1 LKISLKAE
9 VMLGENFGVKKIQTI
24 NRRMFIIGAAKF
36 IVFTGI
42 IARLFSL
49 QITENKKYLTL
60 SDKNRLREWK
70 LPPIRGEFIDYFGN
84 VIAGNLKVYQLHV
97 VPEEVENFKYLMV
110 RLKQILS
117 LSDSDFKNILK
128 KKNKQKPWETL
139 IISKN
144 LTWEQF
150 TKVNYFLHDLTGA
163 KPVLSVS
170 RNYPFNDNYT
180 HVLGY
185 VSEASEKDLLNN
197 DIIKSKH
204 VAGLKVGKTGLEKT
218 FENDLI
224 GTNGI
229 QRYEVNAYGKRISQL
244 DHTDGLNGK
253 TIQLT
258 LDTEIQKLCSTLLKN
273 LAGSISVMDIY
284 TGEIIAMQ
292 SSPSFDPNLFLFGIN
307 QDDWQL
313 IRNNPLKP
321 LVNKTLSGL
330 YSPGSTFK
338 PIVALSALENGI
350 IDKNF
355 KVNCKGKIEMYGQT
369 YHCWKKKGHGV
380 VNLKSAMK
388 QSCDTY
394 FYEIARKLGV
404 DRLKKT
410 SLKFGLGEKVL
421 NEIFNNEKKGLIPD
435 TKWKKNNLGKGWV
448 IGETLITGIGQGYTQ
463 TTPLQLCQMT
473 AQLAN
478 GGFKIYPK
486 LIIDENSKTAEDIK
500 LIMSNNSKNLTKK
513 NNGLQDASKLLG
525 FLVNKEHEC
534 LFIDPK
540 NIKLVR
546 EAMFASTN
554 ELRGTSY
561 SSRIEDPKYQFAGKT
576 GTSQVKRITKAA
588 RELDLKT
595 SEIPYNER
603 DHALYIAFGP
613 YKNPRYALSVVIEHG
628 GSGSSTAA
636 PIAKKLFKLIIDR
649 HELRE
654 HARIKKSIKT

>member
-1 LKISLKAE
+1 
-9 VMLGENFGVKKIQTI
+9 MLGEDFGVKKIQTI
-24 NRRMFIIGAAKF
+24 NRRMFIIGAAKI

-60 SDKNRLREWK
+60 SDKNRLREWR
-70 LPPIRGEFIDYFGN
+70 LPPVRGEFLDYFGN

-97 VPEEVENFKYLMV
+97 IPEEVEDFKYLMV
-110 RLKQILS
+110 RLKEILN
-117 LSDSDFKNILK
+117 LSNNEFEKIIK
-128 KKNKQKPWETL
+128 KKNKQKSWETL

-150 TKVNYFLHDLTGA
+150 TKVNYFLHDLVGA

-170 RNYPFNDNYT
+170 RNYPFDDNYT

-185 VSEASEKDLLNN
+185 VSEASEKDILNN
-197 DIIKSKH
+197 ETIKNKH
-204 VAGLKVGKTGLEKT
+204 VPGLKVGKTGLEKT
-218 FENDLI
+218 FENELI
-224 GTNGI
+224 GTNGV

-244 DHTDGLNGK
+244 DHTEGLNGK
-253 TIQLT
+253 TIKLT
-258 LDTEIQKLCSTLLKN
+258 IDTEIQKLCNELLKDK
-273 LAGSISVMDIY
+273 AGSISVMDIY
-284 TGEIIAMQ
+284 TGEIVAMQ

-338 PIVALSALENGI
+338 PVVALSALENGI
-350 IDKNF
+350 IDENF
-355 KVNCKGKIEMYGQT
+355 KVNCTGKIEMYGQT
-369 YHCWKKKGHGV
+369 YHCWKKKGHGM

-404 DRLKKT
+404 DRLKET
-410 SLKFGLGEKVL
+410 SLKFGLGNKVL
-421 NEIFNNEKKGLIPD
+421 DKKFNNEKKGLIPD

-486 LIIDENSKTAEDIK
+486 ILVEESTETAEEIS
-500 LIMSNNSKNLTKK
+500 LIMETNSKNLNEK
-513 NNGLQDASKLLG
+513 NSELKEAVELLG
-525 FLVNKEHEC
+525 FLEKKKYEP
-534 LFIDPK
+534 LFKNPK

-546 EAMFASTN
+546 DAMFASTN
-554 ELRGTSY
+554 EVRGTSY

-576 GTSQVKRITKAA
+576 GTSQVKRITKEA
-588 RELDLKT
+588 RELDLNT
-595 SEIPYNER
+595 SEIPYSER

-613 YKNPRYALSVVIEHG
+613 YKKPRYALSIVIEHG

-636 PIAKKLFKLIIDR
+636 PIAKRLFKLIIDR

-654 HARIKKSIKT
+654 KAKIKKTTNI

>member
-1 LKISLKAE
+1 
-9 VMLGENFGVKKIQTI
+9 MLGEDFGVKKVQTI
-24 NRRMFIIGAAKF
+24 NRRMFIIGAAKI

-60 SDKNRLREWK
+60 SDKNRLREWR
-70 LPPIRGEFIDYFGN
+70 LAPIRGEFLDYFEN
-84 VIAGNLKVYQLHV
+84 VIAGNLEVYQLHV
-97 VPEEVENFKYLMV
+97 IPEEVEDFKYLMV
-110 RLKQILS
+110 RLKKILS
-117 LSDSDFKNILK
+117 ISNNKFKKIIK
-128 KKNKQKPWETL
+128 QKNNQKPWETI

-150 TKVNYFLHDLTGA
+150 TKVNYFLHDLVGA

-170 RNYPFNDNYT
+170 RNYPFNENYT

-185 VSEASEKDLLNN
+185 VSEASEKDILNN
-197 DIIKSKH
+197 KIIKDTH
-204 VAGLKVGKTGLEKT
+204 VPGLKVGKTGLEKT
-218 FENDLI
+218 FENELI
-224 GTNGI
+224 GTNGV

-244 DHTDGLNGK
+244 DYTDGLNGK

-258 LDTEIQKLCSTLLKN
+258 IDTEIQKFCNELLKDV
-273 LAGSISVMDIY
+273 AGSISVMDIY
-284 TGEIIAMQ
+284 TGEIVAMQ
-292 SSPSFDPNLFLFGIN
+292 SSPSFNPNLFLFGIN

-313 IRNNPLKP
+313 IRNHPLKP

-338 PIVALSALENGI
+338 PMVALSALENGI
-350 IDKNF
+350 IDENF
-355 KVNCKGKIEMYGQT
+355 KVNCTGKIEMYGQT
-369 YHCWKKKGHGV
+369 YHCWKKKGHGIV
-380 VNLKSAMK
+380 DLKSAMK

-404 DRLKKT
+404 DRLKET
-410 SLKFGLGEKVL
+410 STKFGLGEKVL
-421 NEIFNNEKKGLIPD
+421 NETFSNEKKGLIPN

-486 LIIDENSKTAEDIK
+486 IIVEKDSKTAGEIRF
-500 LIMSNNSKNLTKK
+500 IMNENRKQLNKKDSGLKDATELLDFLNKKEHQALFKSSKNI
-513 NNGLQDASKLLG
+513 N
-525 FLVNKEHEC
+525 
-534 LFIDPK
+534 
-540 NIKLVR
+540 LVR

-554 ELRGTSY
+554 EIRGTSY
-561 SSRIEDPKYQFAGKT
+561 KSRIDDPKYQFAGKT
-576 GTSQVKRITKAA
+576 GTSQVKRITKLD

-595 SEIPYNER
+595 FEIPYNER

-613 YKNPRYALSVVIEHG
+613 YKNPRYALSIVIEHG

-649 HELRE
+649 HEFRE
-654 HARIKKSIKT
+654 KQSKQNDLKI

>member
-1 LKISLKAE
+1 
-9 VMLGENFGVKKIQTI
+9 MLGENFGVKKIQTI
-24 NRRMFIIGAAKF
+24 NRRMFIIGAAKI

-49 QITENKKYLTL
+49 QITDNKRYLTL
-60 SDKNRLREWK
+60 SDKNRLREWR
-70 LPPIRGEFIDYFGN
+70 LPPVRGEFLDYFGN

-97 VPEEVENFKYLMV
+97 IPEEVEDFKYLMV
-110 RLKQILS
+110 RLKNILS
-117 LSDSDFKNILK
+117 ISNNDFKKIIK
-128 KKNKQKPWETL
+128 QKNSQKPWETI

-150 TKVNYFLHDLTGA
+150 TKVNYFLHDLVGA

-170 RNYPFNDNYT
+170 RNYPFDENYT

-185 VSEASEKDLLNN
+185 VSEASAQ
-197 DIIKSKH
+197 DILDNEMIKSKH
-204 VAGLKVGKTGLEKT
+204 VPGLKVGKTGLEKT

-244 DHTDGLNGK
+244 DHQDGLNGK

-258 LDTEIQKLCSTLLKN
+258 IDTEIQKSCTELLNDK
-273 LAGSISVMDIY
+273 AGSISVMDIY
-284 TGEIIAMQ
+284 TGEIVAMQ

-355 KVNCKGKIEMYGQT
+355 TVTCKGKIEMYGQT

-380 VNLKSAMK
+380 VSLKSAMK

-404 DRLKKT
+404 DRLKET
-410 SLKFGLGEKVL
+410 SIKFGLGEKVL
-421 NEIFNNEKKGLIPD
+421 DKTFNNEKKGLIPD
-435 TKWKKNNLGKGWV
+435 TMWKKNYLGKGWV

-486 LIIDENSKTAEDIK
+486 IIVEENSKTAKDIK
-500 LIMSNNSKNLTKK
+500 LIMDKNAKNLDKK
-513 NNGLQDASKLLG
+513 NNGLQEASKLLG
-525 FLVNKEHEC
+525 LLNKKEHER
-534 LFIDPK
+534 LFENSK
-540 NIKLVR
+540 NIQLVR

-554 ELRGTSY
+554 EVRGTSY

-576 GTSQVKRITKAA
+576 GTSQVRRITKAA
-588 RELDLKT
+588 RELDLNT
-595 SEIPYNER
+595 ADIPYNER

-613 YKNPRYALSVVIEHG
+613 YKDPRYALSIVIEHG

-636 PIAKKLFKLIIDR
+636 PIAKKLFKLIVDR

-654 HARIKKSIKT
+654 QTRIQKI

>member
-1 LKISLKAE
+1 
-9 VMLGENFGVKKIQTI
+9 MLGENFGVKKVQTI

-36 IVFTGI
+36 VVFTGI

-60 SDKNRLREWK
+60 SDKNRLRQWK
-70 LPPIRGEFIDYFGN
+70 LPPTRGVFIDYFEN
-84 VIAGNLKVYQLHV
+84 IIAGNIKTYQLHV
-97 VPEEVENFKYLMV
+97 IPEEVEDFKYLMV
-110 RLKQILS
+110 RLKEILTIS
-117 LSDSDFKNILK
+117 NHDFQKIIK
-128 KKNKQKPWETL
+128 QKDKQKPWETL

-144 LTWEQF
+144 LTWKQF
-150 TKVNYFLHDLTGA
+150 TTVNYFLHDLVGV

-170 RNYPFNDNYT
+170 RDYPFDENYT
-180 HVLGY
+180 HILGY
-185 VSEASEKDLLNN
+185 VSEANEKDILNN
-197 DIIKSKH
+197 EIIKNTH
-204 VAGLKVGKTGLEKT
+204 VPGLKVGKTGLEKT

-229 QRYEVNAYGKRISQL
+229 ERYEVNAYGKRIKQINYQ
-244 DHTDGLNGK
+244 DGLNGN

-258 LDTEIQKLCSTLLKN
+258 IDTEVQKLCNELLKN
-273 LAGSISVMDIY
+273 VAGSISVMDIY
-284 TGEIIAMQ
+284 TGEIVAMQ

-330 YSPGSTFK
+330 YSPGSTYK

-350 IDKNF
+350 IDENF

-369 YHCWKKKGHGV
+369 YHCWKKRGHGIV
-380 VNLKSAMK
+380 DLKSAMK

-404 DRLKKT
+404 DRLKET
-410 SLKFGLGEKVL
+410 SIKFGLGEKVL
-421 NEIFNNEKKGLIPD
+421 NKTFSIEKRGLIPD

-463 TTPLQLCQMT
+463 TTPLQLCLMT

-486 LIIDENSKTAEDIK
+486 IIVEEGTETMNEIRAKMDD
-500 LIMSNNSKNLTKK
+500 NLQQLNLK
-513 NNGLQDASKLLG
+513 NNGSQVDAAKLFGL
-525 FLVNKEHEC
+525 LKNKKYEP
-534 LFIDPK
+534 LFKNSK

-546 EAMFASTN
+546 DAMFASTN
-554 ELRGTSY
+554 EVRGTSY
-561 SSRIEDPKYQFAGKT
+561 KSRIEDPKYQFAGKT
-576 GTSQVKRITKAA
+576 G
-588 RELDLKT
+588 
-595 SEIPYNER
+595 
-603 DHALYIAFGP
+603 
-613 YKNPRYALSVVIEHG
+613 
-628 GSGSSTAA
+628 
-636 PIAKKLFKLIIDR
+636 
-649 HELRE
+649 
-654 HARIKKSIKT
+654 

>member
-1 LKISLKAE
+1 
-9 VMLGENFGVKKIQTI
+9 MRGENFGVKKIQTI
-24 NRRMFIIGAAKF
+24 NRRMFIVGAAKI

-60 SDKNRLREWK
+60 SDKNRLREWR
-70 LPPIRGEFIDYFGN
+70 LPPVRGEFLDYFGN
-84 VIAGNLKVYQLHV
+84 IIAGNLKVYQLHV
-97 VPEEVENFKYLMV
+97 IPEEVEDFRYLMV
-110 RLKQILS
+110 RLKEILS
-117 LSDSDFKNILK
+117 LNNNEFKKIIQA
-128 KKNKQKPWETL
+128 KNKQKPWETL

-170 RNYPFNDNYT
+170 RNYPFDENYT
-180 HVLGY
+180 HILGY

-197 DIIKSKH
+197 EIIKKRH
-204 VAGLKVGKTGLEKT
+204 VPGLKVGKTGLEKT
-218 FENDLI
+218 FENELI
-224 GTNGI
+224 GTNGV

-244 DHTDGLNGK
+244 DHSEGLKGK
-253 TIQLT
+253 TIKLT
-258 LDTEIQKLCSTLLKN
+258 IDTEIQKLCSELLKN
-273 LAGSISVMDIY
+273 VAGSISVMDIY
-284 TGEIIAMQ
+284 TGEILAMQ

-307 QDDWQL
+307 QDDWEL

-394 FYEIARKLGV
+394 FYEITRKLGV
-404 DRLKKT
+404 DRLKET
-410 SLKFGLGEKVL
+410 SAKFGLGEKVL
-421 NEIFNNEKKGLIPD
+421 NETFSIEKKGLIPD
-435 TKWKKNNLGKGWV
+435 TKWKKNNLGKNWV

-486 LIIDENSKTAEDIK
+486 IIVDEKSKTAKDIKFIMSENSKNA
-500 LIMSNNSKNLTKK
+500 SKENK
-513 NNGLQDASKLLG
+513 GLKEASKLLG
-525 FLVNKEHEC
+525 FLDKKKHEH
-534 LFIDPK
+534 LFKDPK
-540 NIKLVR
+540 NIKLIR

-554 ELRGTSY
+554 EIRGTSY

-595 SEIPYNER
+595 PEIPYNER

-628 GSGSSTAA
+628 GSGSSTSA

-649 HELRE
+649 HEIRE
-654 HARIKKSIKT
+654 KVKNKKNIKI